1 MDEAAQQLAD
11 RLGLT
16 YHAVLEDRAGEQR
29 LVKSHDASHA
39 QHFFDPFGVS
49 LLSCS
54 RGFYFNCFLS
64 VVCLP

>member
-29 LVKSHDASHA
+29 LVNSHDASHA
-39 QHFFDPFGVS
+39 QHFLDPFGVS
-49 LLSCS
+49 LLS
-54 RGFYFNCFLS
+54 LS
-64 VVCLP
+64 PLFWVGGWGVGG